1 MIMDA
6 EMLLRAV
13 DYIQRGKK
21 SCEDAAENLLN
32 HEPALSYYRGKAKA
46 FSEVLSFLE
55 LIDKMKVRI
64 KKLNDNAVLPTKAH
78 ATDAGFDLYCTSTEV
93 NWGTRKLT
101 CHTGLAFEIPD
112 GYVGLIFPR
121 SSVSNKPL
129 MMANSVGVIDSGYRG
144 EVTAKFNITG
154 MNEIYAN
161 NYQVGDKIAQMIII
175 PYPEIEFEEVESLS
189 DSDRGTGGYGSTGR

>member
-1 MIMDA
+1 MDA

>member
-1 MIMDA
+1 
-6 EMLLRAV
+6 MLV
-13 DYIQRGKK
+13 K
-21 SCEDAAENLLN
+21 
-32 HEPALSYYRGKAKA
+32 
-46 FSEVLSFLE
+46 
-55 LIDKMKVRI
+55 I
-64 KKLNDNAVLPTKAH
+64 KKVAKGAVMPTKAH

-175 PYPEIEFEEVESLS
+175 PCPEIEFEEADSLS
-189 DSDRGTGGYGSTGR
+189 ESDRSTGGHGSTGR

>member
-1 MIMDA
+1 MEI
-6 EMLLRAV
+6 
-13 DYIQRGKK
+13 
-21 SCEDAAENLLN
+21 
-32 HEPALSYYRGKAKA
+32 
-46 FSEVLSFLE
+46 
-55 LIDKMKVRI
+55 RI
-64 KKLNDNAVLPTKAH
+64 KKLNDNAVMPTKAH
-78 ATDAGFDLYCTSTEV
+78 ATDAGFDLYCTSREIDWEKRQLV
-93 NWGTRKLT
+93 

-112 GYVGLIFPR
+112 GHVGLIFPR

-175 PYPEIEFEEVESLS
+175 PYPEISFIESDELS
-189 DSDRGTGGYGSTGR
+189 DSERGSGGYGSTGR